1 MLQVLGGLGCKNLD
15 WVCLNIRAF
24 LEIWLPGFS
33 TRTTY
38 NNFGY
43 RDLLLEIVFGF
54 SGFEFFRFG
63 LGFFEFEF
71 RVSDNSHSH
80 EIPLGLN
87 PVDLAVS
94 PGPGTRPDSVHT
106 MRSRGRGPRR
116 EEIGEEIARTRARA
130 QLTGDE
136 RAARARWRTTS
147 SHLHVP
153 ATAIHGRAR
162 VERVR
167 SCVGRPGI
175 FFNVDNWLTCVLD
188 MQHTYVGCWLRI
200 NVVHADHFVVA
211 GEMHEQ

>member
-1 MLQVLGGLGCKNLD
+1 MDSDFLSSNFGFRIIAIATRSPWALTQSISLSLPGPVPIRSTRCDLAAGGLVAKKL
-15 WVCLNIRAF
+15 AKK
-24 LEIWLPGFS
+24 LP
-33 TRTTY
+33 
-38 NNFGY
+38 
-43 RDLLLEIVFGF
+43 
-54 SGFEFFRFG
+54 
-63 LGFFEFEF
+63 
-71 RVSDNSHSH
+71 
-80 EIPLGLN
+80 
-87 PVDLAVS
+87 
-94 PGPGTRPDSVHT
+94 
-106 MRSRGRGPRR
+106 
-116 EEIGEEIARTRARA
+116 ARA

-136 RAARARWRTTS
+136 RAARAGWRTTS

-211 GEMHEQ
+211 GEMHNKLASSVSPFPNKSFFPINLRKRRRTCIQCVFHR